1 MVCGRLRYRR
11 KDRGIDAVEVVR
23 DIAVPEAE
31 DRPAVR
37 REVGCAGFV
46 AFELFTVVA
55 AVQLDADRELSAR
68 DVDDVMTDQQLAGEA
83 GPVLS
88 KDAP

>member
-1 MVCGRLRYRR
+1 MGSRLRYRR
-11 KDRGIDAVEVVR
+11 KDRGTDPVEVIQH
-23 DIAVPEAE
+23 IAVPEAA

-46 AFELFTVVA
+46 AFDQVTVVA
-55 AVQLDADRELSAR
+55 AVELDTELELSAR
-68 DVDDVMTDQQLAGEA
+68 DVDDVMADQQLAGEA
-83 GPVLS
+83 EPVLS